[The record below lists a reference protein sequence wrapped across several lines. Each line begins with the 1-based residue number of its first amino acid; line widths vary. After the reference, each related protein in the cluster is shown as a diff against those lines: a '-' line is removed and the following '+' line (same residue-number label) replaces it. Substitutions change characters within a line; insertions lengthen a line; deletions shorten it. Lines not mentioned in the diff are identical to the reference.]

1 MKISD
6 FPASLRP
13 VLEEIDNESD
23 GMLEIDEITEIFQ
36 MFAAQKRAAKDG
48 EIALCTLP
56 KELRPTLAVFD
67 VDGDGTVSGTE
78 LA

>member
-1 MKISD
+1 MKISE
-6 FPASLRP
+6 FPESLRP
-13 VLEEIDNESD
+13 ILEEIDNEGD

-36 MFAAQKRAAKDG
+36 MFAAQKKAAKHG
-48 EIALCTLP
+48 EIALCALP
-56 KELRPTLAVFD
+56 KDLRPTLAVFD

>member
-36 MFAAQKRAAKDG
+36 MFAAQKKAAKDG

-56 KELRPTLAVFD
+56 KDLQPPLAVFD

>member
-1 MKISD
+1 MKISE
-6 FPASLRP
+6 FPESLRP
-13 VLEEIDNESD
+13 ILEEIDNEGD

-36 MFAAQKRAAKDG
+36 MFAAQKKAAKDG

-56 KELRPTLAVFD
+56 KDLQPTLAVFD